1 MKMDASGEEGT
12 NMVPAVQIP
21 MPMPMM
27 MFPSRSS
34 SSSSLTMMDESSDS
48 EGVRGENTNA
58 RVSPPPP
65 PPTEHCASYGRRQVS
80 SSSLRSLSVSPVL
93 SPLLLTPTTGTA
105 TATAS
110 RSTSHC
116 CVFEQAMPLADDI
129 LSVIASK
136 YLNPK
141 ERARLA
147 LCSKR
152 LNSLLPPQMR
162 IRITTTTTTATT
174 SRSNEVDDGSANDA
188 VVADAAAAAA
198 VEGIANDL
206 FVCLA
211 SMESVKMK
219 TKDHKKKGKAK
230 ELISPVPGVAV
241 VENDDDD
248 DDENDRRKHESD
260 EIIGQDRFLLDS
272 DNLYYGRRYFLCSYD
287 YEREQRVYL
296 GRHTRH
302 GMNNSNNTNNAT
314 NAAANTNNNDQA
326 NEETQQ
332 QQQPSH
338 CYSIGFHPDQR
349 KTKNSSSCSAMTDNQ
364 TWEIV
369 GGTDGD
375 VVILGDDDVSLVV
388 GGSNPRQGLPDSQQR
403 SLLSCRGTP
412 TPLPP
417 LTPSPSRSPVMALPN
432 FFSPF
437 SSATS
442 TGNAN
447 HGNIRRRC
455 GTPTWCAIPMPVRD
469 GLDQPVPGVSQ
480 TDRLRIVPSRSYVP
494 PPSLQLEDDQQNAY
508 SSNNFDDVIMTSSEE
523 FSQSDSDFHSDSQRR
538 PTVNHE
544 SYLSIY
550 GIPEACD
557 EGEYLLYS
565 PDSSA
570 QGQVGCDG
578 SHVVVDFEY
587 WVRGGI
593 MHFRCPVLP
602 FTLGIPILDTD
613 STDMVDDNN
622 SQNQSS
628 SCREEIQPMTKLLD
642 LRSARWGSLIY
653 YVAVAADVSE
663 GKALD
668 MNRFLNRVT
677 DHEEHTVRVNEKKN
691 LVRIEVRDKKIMKIP
706 DVKKTGGWK
715 FLLSW

>member
-1 MKMDASGEEGT
+1 MDYRSTMKMDASGEEGT
-12 NMVPAVQIP
+12 NLVPTVQIP
-21 MPMPMM
+21 RPMPMM

-48 EGVRGENTNA
+48 EGERGENTNA
-58 RVSPPPP
+58 RVSPPP
-65 PPTEHCASYGRRQVS
+65 TAQCASYGRRQVS
-80 SSSLRSLSVSPVL
+80 SSSLRSLSASPVL
-93 SPLLLTPTTGTA
+93 SPRLLSPTTGTD
-105 TATAS
+105 TATSAAS
-110 RSTSHC
+110 RSTSRW

-129 LSVIASK
+129 LSVIANK

-162 IRITTTTTTATT
+162 IRITTTTATT
-174 SRSNEVDDGSANDA
+174 SKSNEVDDGSANNA
-188 VVADAAAAAA
+188 VVPAAAA
-198 VEGIANDL
+198 EGIANDL

-219 TKDHKKKGKAK
+219 TKVHKKKGKAM
-230 ELISPVPGVAV
+230 ELISPAPGVAV

-248 DDENDRRKHESD
+248 DEIDRHKHESGED
-260 EIIGQDRFLLDS
+260 IGQDRFLLDS

-302 GMNNSNNTNNAT
+302 GVNNSNNTDNANNA
-314 NAAANTNNNDQA
+314 ANNNQA
-326 NEETQQ
+326 NEENQQ
-332 QQQPSH
+332 QQQQSH

-364 TWEIV
+364 TWEIL

-375 VVILGDDDVSLVV
+375 VVIWGDDDVSLVV
-388 GGSNPRQGLPDSQQR
+388 GGTNPRQGLPDSQQR

-417 LTPSPSRSPVMALPN
+417 LPPSPSPVMALPN

-442 TGNAN
+442 TGNTN
-447 HGNIRRRC
+447 DRRRH
-455 GTPTWCAIPMPVRD
+455 GTPTWCAIPMPGRD
-469 GLDQPVPGVSQ
+469 GLDQPLPGAPK
-480 TDRLRIVPSRSYVP
+480 TERLRIVPSRSYVP
-494 PPSLQLEDDQQNAY
+494 PPNLQLEDDQQNAY
-508 SSNNFDDVIMTSSEE
+508 SSNNFDDVTMTSSEE
-523 FSQSDSDFHSDSQRR
+523 FSLSDNDFNNHSQQR
-538 PTVNHE
+538 PTVTRE

-587 WVRGGI
+587 WVRSGI

-628 SCREEIQPMTKLLD
+628 SCREDIQPMTKLLD